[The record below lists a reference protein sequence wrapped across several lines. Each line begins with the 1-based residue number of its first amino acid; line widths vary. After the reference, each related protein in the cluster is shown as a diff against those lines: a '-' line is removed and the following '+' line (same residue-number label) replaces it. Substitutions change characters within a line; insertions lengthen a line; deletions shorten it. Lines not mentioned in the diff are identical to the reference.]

1 MADYIEIEQAIE
13 MPGLRLVL
21 IPGLPGPWGE
31 AAKGI
36 FHVKKVPFVRVRHKT
51 GDPDYLEA
59 LKKWTG
65 QTSYPVAAYNNERP
79 RTTWTDIL
87 FLAERIAPQP
97 PLIPS
102 DAEERALM
110 FGYGHELCGELGLSW
125 CQRLMLLDGTLSA
138 NAAAPKGLPIPNRE
152 AATQIGSKYGYD
164 PANAAAAPTRI
175 AQIVRLFASRLAQQR
190 AGGRRFLV
198 GDQLSALDI
207 YWATFISR
215 IQPLQQDLCPMPAE
229 LSASFI
235 QVLAE
240 NPLIKA
246 AMDPMLLAHRDF
258 VYRNYLELPV
268 DL

>member
-1 MADYIEIEQAIE
+1 MADYIEIELALE

-21 IPGLPGPWGE
+21 IPGLPGPWSE

-36 FHVKKVPFVRVRHKT
+36 FHVKQVPFVRVRHKT

-65 QTSYPVAAYNNERP
+65 QTSYPVAAYNGERP

-97 PLIPS
+97 PLIPG
-102 DAEERALM
+102 DPEERALM
-110 FGYGHELCGELGLSW
+110 FGYSHELCGELGLSW
-125 CQRLMLLDGTLSA
+125 CQRLMLLDETLSA
-138 NAAAPKGLPIPNRE
+138 NAASSRGLPIANRE
-152 AATQIGSKYGYD
+152 VATHLGSKYGYD
-164 PANAAAAPTRI
+164 SANAAAAPARI
-175 AQIVRLFASRLAQQR
+175 AQIMRLFASRLAQRR
-190 AGGRRFLV
+190 AGGHRFLV

-215 IQPLQQDLCPMPAE
+215 IQPLQQDLCPMPE
-229 LSASFI
+229 QLRASFI
-235 QVLAE
+235 AVLAE

-246 AMDPMLLAHRDF
+246 AMDPTLLTHRDF

>member
-13 MPGLRLVL
+13 MRGLRLAL

-102 DAEERALM
+102 DAEGRALM

-125 CQRLMLLDGTLSA
+125 CQRLMLLDKTLSA
-138 NAAAPKGLPIPNRE
+138 NAAASKGLPIPNRE
-152 AATQIGSKYGYD
+152 AASQMGSKYGYD
-164 PANAAAAPTRI
+164 PSAAAAAPARI
-175 AQIVRLFASRLAQQR
+175 AQIVRLFAARLAQQR

-215 IQPLQQDLCPMPAE
+215 IQPLQRDLCPMPAE

-246 AMDPMLLAHRDF
+246 AMDPMLLVHRDF
-258 VYRNYLELPV
+258 VYRNHLELPV

>member
-1 MADYIEIEQAIE
+1 MADYIEIEQALN

-51 GDPDYLEA
+51 GDPNYLEA

-65 QTSYPVAAYNNERP
+65 QTSYPVAAYNDERP
-79 RTTWTDIL
+79 RTTWMDIL
-87 FLAERIAPQP
+87 FFAERIAPYP
-97 PLIPS
+97 PLIPA

-110 FGYGHELCGELGLSW
+110 FGYSHELCGELGLSW
-125 CQRLMLLDGTLSA
+125 CQRLMLLDKTLSA

-164 PANAAAAPTRI
+164 AAAAAAAPARI
-175 AQIVRLFASRLAQQR
+175 AQIVRLFASRLARQR
-190 AGGRRFLV
+190 AEGRRFLV

-215 IQPLQQDLCPMPAE
+215 IQPPQPDICPMPE
-229 LSASFI
+229 QLRASFI
-235 QVLAE
+235 EVLAE

-246 AMDPMLLAHRDF
+246 AMDHALLAHRDF
-258 VYRNYLELPV
+258 VYRNYLEVPV

>member
-1 MADYIEIEQAIE
+1 MADYIEIEQAME

-65 QTSYPVAAYNNERP
+65 QTSYPVAAYNDERP
-79 RTTWTDIL
+79 RTTWMDIL
-87 FLAERIAPQP
+87 FFAERIAPHP
-97 PLIPS
+97 PLIPA

-110 FGYGHELCGELGLSW
+110 FGYSHELCGELGLSW
-125 CQRLMLLDGTLSA
+125 SQRLMLLDGTLSA
-138 NAAAPKGLPIPNRE
+138 NAASLRGLPIPNRE
-152 AATQIGSKYGYD
+152 AATHIGSKYGYD
-164 PANAAAAPTRI
+164 PAAAAAAPARI

-215 IQPLQQDLCPMPAE
+215 IQPLQQDLCPMRE
-229 LSASFI
+229 QLRASFI
-235 QVLAE
+235 EVLAE

-246 AMDPMLLAHRDF
+246 AMDPTLLGHRDF